1 MASACV
7 YLQVVRGRTMEE
19 WLRFSV
25 CFWHT
30 FRGTG
35 IPLHSPSLSSSLQ
48 PASPPSGAD
57 PFGYPTLHRPWDD
70 GTDSLENAKRR
81 LRAAF
86 EFFSK
91 LGVSPSLHTKT
102 AVADVSF

>member
-1 MASACV
+1 
-7 YLQVVRGRTMEE
+7 MEE

-35 IPLHSPSLSSSLQ
+35 TQTRPPPHSTKVTPPPSLL
-48 PASPPSGAD
+48 PGAD
-57 PFGYPTLHRPWDD
+57 PFGYPTLHRPWED
-70 GTDSLENAKRR
+70 GSDSLENAKRR

-91 LGVSPSLHTKT
+91 LGVSYTASQEDSLTCCGC
-102 AVADVSF
+102 D